1 MIYYEVKTTGHI
13 VSEYDLKRAYEICTG
28 HAFNFNGNV
37 SHYRRWANLCPVR
50 RIPEN
55 EITVERLIRG
65 GALVGAVKLYREKNS
80 CSLLEARDAC
90 NKIRDDMDHINN

>member
-1 MIYYEVKTTGHI
+1 MYFEITTTGHI
-13 VSEYDLKRAYEICTG
+13 VTDRDIKLAYEICTG
-28 HAFNFNGNV
+28 HTFNFECDNAN
-37 SHYRRWANLCPVR
+37 YRRWANLCPVR

-65 GALVGAVKLYREKNS
+65 DAFVGAVKLYREKNS

-90 NKIRDDMDHINN
+90 NKIRDGMDHINN

>member
-13 VSEYDLKRAYEICTG
+13 VSECDVKRAYEICTG
-28 HAFNFNGNV
+28 HTFNGNV
-37 SHYRRWANLCPVR
+37 SYYRRWANLCPVR

-65 GALVGAVKLYREKNS
+65 DEFVGAVKLYREKNS

-90 NKIRDDMDHINN
+90 NKIRNGVDHSSN